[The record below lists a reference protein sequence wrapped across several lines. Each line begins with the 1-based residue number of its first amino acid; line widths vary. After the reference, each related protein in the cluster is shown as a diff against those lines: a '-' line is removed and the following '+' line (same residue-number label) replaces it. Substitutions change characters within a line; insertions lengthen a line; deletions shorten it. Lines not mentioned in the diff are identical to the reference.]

1 MLGLIGKKIGMTQ
14 VFGEDG
20 SLLPVTVVEA
30 GPCTV
35 VQKKTKDKDGYDA
48 IQLGFGKRKTT
59 RIPKARRVHCEKKNL
74 EFFPNLKEFR
84 PAKIEDF
91 EVGQVLTVGAFK
103 PGDHVDVIG
112 QSKGHGFQGVIKRH
126 GKHGGPMSHGSDFH
140 RRTGSIGM
148 RTWPGRIF
156 KNTRLPGH
164 MGDERVTTK
173 NLEIVGVRPEENVLL
188 LKGAVPG
195 SRNGIVVIVNRA
207 PDFENRAEIAP
218 KKEAKPE
225 KTPEKTKEA
234 EKPKQEEPKQQEAK
248 KEEAAEKKE

>member
-1 MLGLIGKKIGMTQ
+1 MLGLIGKKLGMTQ

-20 SLLPVTVVEA
+20 SLIPVTVVEA

-48 IQLGFGKRKTT
+48 VQLGFGKRKLKS
-59 RIPKARRVHCEKKNL
+59 IPKARRIHCEKKNV
-74 EFFPNLKEFR
+74 EFFPNLREFR
-84 PAKIEDF
+84 AAKAEDF
-91 EVGQVLTVGAFK
+91 EVGQVLTVGVFK
-103 PGDHVDVIG
+103 SGDPVDVIG
-112 QSKGHGFQGVIKRH
+112 QSKGRGFQGVIKRH

-148 RTWPGRIF
+148 RTSPGRVF

-173 NLEIVGVRPEENVLL
+173 NLQVVGVRPEENVLL

-195 SRNGIVVIVNRA
+195 SRNGMIVIVNRA
-207 PDFENRAEIAP
+207 PDFENREGLTS
-218 KKEAKPE
+218 KKTAKPP
-225 KTPEKTKEA
+225 KTQEAAEPKEQ
-234 EKPKQEEPKQQEAK
+234 EVKQEV
-248 KEEAAEKKE
+248 KEEAVEKK